1 MWIKIQVDLEKHE
14 SMKREIEVLKSIDND
29 KFCRFIE
36 FIDSLN
42 ENRAK
47 MNIKYWLNTFIQ
59 MELEKYKD
67 LESNFELW

>member
-36 FIDSLN
+36 FIDSLT

>member
-1 MWIKIQVDLEKHE
+1 MWIKIEVDLEKYE

-36 FIDSLN
+36 FIESLTD
-42 ENRAK
+42 NRAK

>member
-1 MWIKIQVDLEKHE
+1 MWIKIQIDLEKHE

-36 FIDSLN
+36 FIDSLT
-42 ENRAK
+42 ETRAK